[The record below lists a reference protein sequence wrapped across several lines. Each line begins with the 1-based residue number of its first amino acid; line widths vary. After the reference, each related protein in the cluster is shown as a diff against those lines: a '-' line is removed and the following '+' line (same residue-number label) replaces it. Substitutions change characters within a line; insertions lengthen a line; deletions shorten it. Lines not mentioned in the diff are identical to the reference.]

1 MKSWIRSSTLDILI
15 FYSKVMHEYYETM
28 SSLLLFFLDDFT
40 VIDIKTFFIFFSSL
54 ILRNNYLE
62 EIHSSHVEWLISS

>member
-1 MKSWIRSSTLDILI
+1 
-15 FYSKVMHEYYETM
+15 MHEYYETM